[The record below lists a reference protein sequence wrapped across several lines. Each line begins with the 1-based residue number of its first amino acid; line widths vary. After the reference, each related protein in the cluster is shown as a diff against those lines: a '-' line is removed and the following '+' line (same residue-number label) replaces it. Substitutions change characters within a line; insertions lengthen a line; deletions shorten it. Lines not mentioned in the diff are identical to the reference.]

1 MSPNSNQEGC
11 VDSMSIDQSQRVM
24 GIIGWKNSGKTT
36 LVVALV
42 RELTGRGFRV
52 ATVKHAH
59 HAFDIDQPGKDSYQ
73 HREAG
78 AQDIIV
84 SSGARWAHM
93 HEIVNEPEPELD
105 DLLPRLPAATDIIL
119 VEGFKRDAHPK
130 IEVIPPDFDGSP
142 LSLEDEN
149 IIAIASDAATLPA
162 VSVPVMARSNPVEVA
177 DFIVDYLSLSE
188 GSKG

>member
-1 MSPNSNQEGC
+1 MSAKG
-11 VDSMSIDQSQRVM
+11 QRPVM

-42 RELTGRGFRV
+42 RELTARGFRV

-59 HAFDIDQPGKDSYQ
+59 HAFDIDQPGKDSYL

-78 AQDIIV
+78 AQDVIV

-93 HEIVNEPEPELD
+93 HEIRNEDEPELD
-105 DLLPRLPAATDIIL
+105 DLLSYIPIETDIII

-130 IEVIPPDFDGSP
+130 IEVIPPDFEGTP
-142 LSLEDEN
+142 LALEDDQ
-149 IIAIASDAATLPA
+149 IVAIASDSDSLPE
-162 VSVPVMARSNPVEVA
+162 VSVPVMGRSTPIEVA
-177 DFIVDYLSLSE
+177 DFIIDFLNLPAS
-188 GSKG
+188 GPHAQ

>member
-1 MSPNSNQEGC
+1 MSDNQ
-11 VDSMSIDQSQRVM
+11 SRKVM

-42 RELTGRGFRV
+42 QTLTKRGFRV

-59 HAFDIDQPGKDSYQ
+59 HAFDIDQPGKDSYL

-78 AQDIIV
+78 AQDVIV

-93 HEIVNEPEPELD
+93 HEIAGEAEPELD
-105 DLLPRLPAATDIIL
+105 DLLPRLPAGVDIIL

-130 IEVIPPDFDGSP
+130 IEVIPPDFNGQS
-142 LSLEDEN
+142 LSLEDDN
-149 IIAIASDAATLPA
+149 IVAIASDAAPLTG
-162 VSVPVMARSNPVEVA
+162 VKVPVMARSNPAEVA
-177 DFIVDYLSLSE
+177 DFIVDFLVL
-188 GSKG
+188 GTKD

>member
-1 MSPNSNQEGC
+1 MSDNQH
-11 VDSMSIDQSQRVM
+11 QKVM

-42 RELTGRGFRV
+42 RELTARGFRV

-59 HAFDIDQPGKDSYQ
+59 HAFDIDQPGKDSYL

-78 AQDIIV
+78 AQDVIV

-93 HEIVNEPEPELD
+93 HEIINEPEPELD
-105 DLLPRLPAATDIIL
+105 DLLPRLPLGIDIVL

-130 IEVIPPDFDGSP
+130 IEVIPPDFDGQS

-149 IIAIASDAATLPA
+149 IVAIASDAPA
-162 VSVPVMARSNPVEVA
+162 LKGVKVPIKARSNSLEVT
-177 DFIVDYLSLSE
+177 DFIVDYLSL
-188 GSKG
+188 GAKV

>member
-1 MSPNSNQEGC
+1 MTPNSNQEGY
-11 VDSMSIDQSQRVM
+11 VITMSINQAQKVM

-42 RELTGRGFRV
+42 QELASRGFRV

-59 HAFDIDQPGKDSYQ
+59 HAFDIDRPGKDSYL

-78 AQDIIV
+78 AQDVIV

-93 HEIVNEPEPELD
+93 HEIANEAEPELD
-105 DLLPRLPAATDIIL
+105 DLLPRLPEGVDIIL

-130 IEVIPPDFDGSP
+130 IEVIPPDFDGTP
-142 LSLEDEN
+142 LSLEDKN
-149 IIAIASDAATLPA
+149 IVAIASDATTLPD
-162 VSVPVMARSNPVEVA
+162 VSVPVMGRSNATEIA
-177 DFIVDYLSLSE
+177 DFITDFLSLN
-188 GSKG
+188 KRA

>member
-1 MSPNSNQEGC
+1 MSAKG
-11 VDSMSIDQSQRVM
+11 QRPVM

-42 RELTGRGFRV
+42 RELTARGFRV

-59 HAFDIDQPGKDSYQ
+59 HAFDIDQPGKDSYL

-78 AQDIIV
+78 AQDVIV

-93 HEIVNEPEPELD
+93 HEIRNEDEPELD
-105 DLLPRLPAATDIIL
+105 DLLPRIPTETDIII

-130 IEVIPPDFDGSP
+130 IEVIPPDFEGTP
-142 LSLEDEN
+142 LALEDDQ
-149 IIAIASDAATLPA
+149 IVAIASDSDALPT
-162 VSVPVMARSNPVEVA
+162 VDVPVMGRSTPIEVA
-177 DFIVDYLSLSE
+177 DFIVDFLNLPAS
-188 GSKG
+188 GPHAQ